1 MKMIIGSML
10 TTAKFLAIA
19 MTLSALSSLSWA
31 QEKFPI
37 AVFPFPSVTNVYADL
52 IIAKGFDKA
61 NGLQVDPITYG
72 TGGAMWAGLAKG
84 EIAVHNMSPYLLQ
97 KMRADKVPLVMFSTF
112 LGMGWIVV
120 TKNPEIKQ
128 FSDLK
133 GKTIAATVAFSEYD
147 YLQIYA
153 EKRGLSFK
161 KKDIM
166 VVDAT
171 TSLAQAQLEAGRV
184 DAVLTWD
191 PTATMM
197 LAKNPDARTILHG
210 VDAWKYVSGERGWE
224 LGLVVR
230 TDYLAQHP
238 GGLTRIL
245 KMYQDAANFAMT
257 HPDEADAI
265 ITSGKYIDKGI
276 PPGTIAAG
284 LKANRLILDVRPT
297 WDQTTNREIWKM
309 LQVGLEGGYIPA
321 LPEKDAVLNSA
332 PK

>member
-1 MKMIIGSML
+1 MKTIFGSMR
-10 TTAKFLAIA
+10 TTVTFLGVAFA
-19 MTLSALSSLSWA
+19 LFALSFSTWA

-61 NGLQVDPITYG
+61 NGLQVEPITYG

-84 EIAVHNMSPYLLQ
+84 EIAAHNMSPYLLQ

-112 LGMGWIVV
+112 LGMGWVVV

-128 FSDLK
+128 FTDLK

-147 YLQIYA
+147 YLEIYA
-153 EKRGLSFK
+153 EKKGLSFK
-161 KKDIM
+161 KKDIN

-171 TSLAQAQLEAGRV
+171 TALAQAQLEAGRV

-197 LAKNPDARTILHG
+197 LAKNPDAKIILNG
-210 VDAWKYVSGERGWE
+210 VDAWKFVSGDRGWE
-224 LGLVVR
+224 LGLTIR
-230 TDYLAQHP
+230 TDYVKQHP
-238 GGLTRIL
+238 GNLARIF
-245 KMYQDAANFAMT
+245 KMYQDAGKFAMSN
-257 HPDEADAI
+257 PDEADAI
-265 ITSGKYIDKGI
+265 ITSGKYISKGI
-276 PPGTIAAG
+276 PPGTIATG
-284 LKANRLILDVRPT
+284 LRSNRLILDVRPT
-297 WDQTTNREIWKM
+297 WDPTTNREIWKM
-309 LQVGLEGGYIPA
+309 LQVGLEGGHIPA
-321 LPEKDAVLNSA
+321 LPDKDAVVSVA

>member
-1 MKMIIGSML
+1 MKIIFEKVRSTSAFLGMV
-10 TTAKFLAIA
+10 LAI
-19 MTLSALSSLSWA
+19 LSLSFNSLA

-61 NGLQVDPITYG
+61 NGLQVEPITYG

-97 KMRADKVPLVMFSTF
+97 KMRADKIPIVMFSSF

-120 TKNPEIKQ
+120 TKNPEIKE

-133 GKTIAATVAFSEYD
+133 GRTIAATVAFSEYD

-153 EKRGLSFK
+153 EKKGLSFK
-161 KKDIM
+161 KKDIL

-210 VDAWKYVSGERGWE
+210 VDAWKFVSGERGWE

-230 TDYLAQHP
+230 TDYLKQHP
-238 GGLTRIL
+238 GSLQRIL
-245 KMYQDAANFAMT
+245 KMYQDAGKFAMSN
-257 HPDEADAI
+257 PDEADAI
-265 ITSGKYIDKGI
+265 ITSGKYINKGI
-276 PPGTIAAG
+276 PPGTISTG
-284 LKANRLILDVRPT
+284 IRANRLILDVRPA
-297 WDQTTNREIWKM
+297 WDRETNREIWKM
-309 LQVGLEGGYIPA
+309 LQVGLDGGFIPA
-321 LPEKDAVLNSA
+321 LPEKDAVLSVA

>member
-1 MKMIIGSML
+1 MKTIFGKVRSTVSLLGMV
-10 TTAKFLAIA
+10 F
-19 MTLSALSSLSWA
+19 ALFVVSYSSWA

-61 NGLQVDPITYG
+61 NGLQVEPITYG

-97 KMRADKVPLVMFSTF
+97 KMRADKVPLVMFSSF

-120 TKNPEIKQ
+120 TRNPEIKQ
-128 FSDLK
+128 FTDLK
-133 GKTIAATVAFSEYD
+133 GRTIAATVAFSEYD

-153 EKRGLSFK
+153 EKKGLSFK
-161 KKDIM
+161 NKDIM

-210 VDAWKYVSGERGWE
+210 VEAWKFVSGERGWE

-230 TDYLAQHP
+230 NDYLKQHP
-238 GGLTRIL
+238 GNLPRIL
-245 KMYQDAANFAMT
+245 KMYQDAAKFAMSN
-257 HPDEADAI
+257 PEEADAI
-265 ITSGKYIDKGI
+265 ISSGKYINKGI
-276 PPGTIAAG
+276 PAGTISTG
-284 LKANRLILDVRPT
+284 IKANRLILDVRPA
-297 WDQTTNREIWKM
+297 WDPTTNREIWKM
-309 LQVGLEGGYIPA
+309 LQVGLEGGFIPA
-321 LPEKDAVLNSA
+321 LPEKDAVLSVA

>member
-1 MKMIIGSML
+1 MKTIFCKMR
-10 TTAKFLAIA
+10 TAVTFLGLAV
-19 MTLSALSSLSWA
+19 TLFAVPVSTWA

-61 NGLQVDPITYG
+61 NGLQVEPITYG

-112 LGMGWIVV
+112 LGMGWVVV
-120 TKNPEIKQ
+120 TKNPAIKQ
-128 FSDLK
+128 FADLK
-133 GKTIAATVAFSEYD
+133 GRTIAATVAFSEYD
-147 YLQIYA
+147 YLEIYA
-153 EKRGLSFK
+153 KKMGLSFK
-161 KKDIM
+161 NKDIT

-197 LAKNPDARTILHG
+197 LAKNSDARVILSG
-210 VDAWKYVSGERGWE
+210 VDAWKKVSGERGWE
-224 LGLVVR
+224 LGLVIR
-230 TDYLAQHP
+230 TDYLKQHP
-238 GGLTRIL
+238 GGVQRIL
-245 KMYQDAANFAMT
+245 KMYQDAATFAT
-257 HPDEADAI
+257 SHPDEADAI
-265 ITSGKYIDKGI
+265 ITSGKYISKGI
-276 PPGTIAAG
+276 PPGTISTGINA
-284 LKANRLILDVRPT
+284 KRLLLDVRPT

-309 LQVGLEGGYIPA
+309 LQVGLEGGHIPA
-321 LPEKDAVLNSA
+321 LPQKDAVLSVA